1 MSSTKQNYRVPFI
14 MMVVL
19 FFLFG
24 FLTVLNGQLQSPI
37 KIVFNL
43 SNFQTSLLTFSFF
56 SAFVLTGPL
65 ASKMIDR
72 MGNKKTL
79 VIALCVLG
87 IALSVFLSAAFLN
100 SFAVFVGGSFIL
112 GAGITILQVV
122 ANPYLAALGSPETA
136 GTRINLAGAFNSL
149 AGTLAP
155 IFAANVIF
163 GKANPVVDDVKLPY
177 VFLTG
182 FAFLLALIFSLIKL
196 PNISASVE
204 ESNEGET
211 KELVGNAWQFSHL
224 TLGVIAIFAY
234 VGAEVAIGNNIK
246 TYIDSPSSEVLKSKK
261 SDVYSWLYTEA
272 DSYKTV
278 GDTALVDSLLTKLIP
293 SDTSQVEKADSVAAL
308 NALIA
313 LKAKSDAAVVQT
325 NYPEPIKYFIE
336 QKKEVINIGKAS
348 GIIASLYWGSIMIG
362 RFIGSF
368 VFKNANARKGLVLV
382 SALAMILTLIGT
394 FFPGTM
400 AFQEVNLGFTQFTIF
415 GNAGIY
421 ALVAVGL
428 FHSVMWGYIF
438 GLAIDKLGPYTNQ
451 ASGYLIMGIFGGA
464 IVPTIQSIYADSTN
478 NWQIT
483 FILVALCQA
492 YLLYYALIGSKIK
505 KHA

>member
-1 MSSTKQNYRVPFI
+1 MSSTKQNYKVPFI

-37 KIVFNL
+37 KEVFKL
-43 SNFQTSLLTFSFF
+43 TNFQTSLLTFSFF
-56 SAFVLTGPL
+56 AAFVLTGPI
-65 ASKMIDR
+65 ASKLIDKN
-72 MGNKKTL
+72 GNKKTL
-79 VIALCVLG
+79 VLALIVVA
-87 IALSVFLSAAFLN
+87 IALSVFLTAAYAN
-100 SFAVFVGGSFIL
+100 SFVIFVSGSFIL
-112 GAGITILQVV
+112 GAGITMLQVV
-122 ANPYLAALGSPETA
+122 ANPYLAALGTPETA

-163 GKANPVVDDVKLPY
+163 GGAKPVVDDVKMPY
-177 VFLTG
+177 IGLTL
-182 FAFLLALIFSLIKL
+182 FALILALVFYMLKL
-196 PNISASVE
+196 PDITKTE
-204 ESNEGET
+204 ETTEEP
-211 KELVGNAWQFSHL
+211 KKLEGNAWQFSHL

-246 TYIDSPSSEVLKSKK
+246 TYLDSFIDPNESDEVKK
-261 SDVYSWLYTEA
+261 
-272 DSYKTV
+272 
-278 GDTALVDSLLTKLIP
+278 IF
-293 SDTSQVEKADSVAAL
+293 TS
-308 NALIA
+308 
-313 LKAKSDAAVVQT
+313 
-325 NYPEPIKYFIE
+325 
-336 QKKEVINIGKAS
+336 AS
-348 GIIASLYWGSIMIG
+348 GLVASLYWGSIMIG
-362 RFIGSF
+362 RFVGSF
-368 VFKNANARKGLVLV
+368 VFKNANARKGLILV
-382 SALAMILTLIGT
+382 SSLAMILTLIGT
-394 FFPGTM
+394 FYPG
-400 AFQEVNLGFTQFTIF
+400 AVALNEIDLGFTQFTIV

-421 ALVAVGL
+421 ALLSVGL

-464 IVPTIQSIYADSTN
+464 IVPTIQSLYADSTN

>member
-1 MSSTKQNYRVPFI
+1 MSSTKQNYKVPFI

-37 KIVFNL
+37 KDVFNL

-56 SAFVLTGPL
+56 AAFVLTGPI
-65 ASKMIDR
+65 ASKLIDKN
-72 MGNKKTL
+72 GNKKTL
-79 VIALCVLG
+79 VLALIVVAV
-87 IALSVFLSAAFLN
+87 ALSVFLTAAYAN
-100 SFAVFVGGSFIL
+100 SFGIFVAGSFIL
-112 GAGITILQVV
+112 GAGITMLQVV
-122 ANPYLAALGSPETA
+122 ANPYLAALGTPETA

-163 GKANPVVDDVKLPY
+163 GGAKPVVDDVKMPY
-177 VFLTG
+177 IGLTL
-182 FAFLLALIFSLIKL
+182 FALVLALVFYMLKL
-196 PNISASVE
+196 PDISNTNKE
-204 ESNEGET
+204 E
-211 KELVGNAWQFSHL
+211 ELSEPKKLEGNAWQFSHL

-246 TYIDSPSSEVLKSKK
+246 TYLDSFIPEGSDDVFKKTWSS
-261 SDVYSWLYTEA
+261 
-272 DSYKTV
+272 
-278 GDTALVDSLLTKLIP
+278 
-293 SDTSQVEKADSVAAL
+293 
-308 NALIA
+308 
-313 LKAKSDAAVVQT
+313 
-325 NYPEPIKYFIE
+325 
-336 QKKEVINIGKAS
+336 AS
-348 GIIASLYWGSIMIG
+348 GVVASLYWGSIMIG
-362 RFIGSF
+362 RFVGSF
-368 VFKNANARKGLVLV
+368 VFKNANARKGLILV
-382 SALAMILTLIGT
+382 STLAMILTLVGT
-394 FFPGTM
+394 FYPGTM
-400 AFQEVNLGFTQFTIF
+400 ALQEINLGFAEFTIV
-415 GNAGIY
+415 GNAGIL
-421 ALVAVGL
+421 ALISVGL

-464 IVPTIQSIYADSTN
+464 IVPTIQSLYADSTN

-483 FILVALCQA
+483 FVLVAVCQA